1 MSVMLKDVTDEERV
15 DELAEKMYYCALCD
29 PMVNYMKW
37 DSIRINIELQSEELF
52 VEPGN
57 IVDRASEYHNEMESM
72 REAINASRNE

>member
-1 MSVMLKDVTDEERV
+1 MLKDVTDEERV

-29 PMVNYMKW
+29 PMVDYMNW

-52 VEPGN
+52 VESDT
-57 IVDRASEYHNEMESM
+57 IVERASEYHKEMDSM